1 MDSSSIN
8 SLLADQLELG
18 ERIQSIIRNY
28 KKDSRGR
35 KSKPGYYKERLT
47 KLELLWDQFFAGESQ
62 VQHAVRGMQI
72 EHKYFINDVF
82 TKTKNVLLET
92 KTEFAKNLNPKTGG
106 IKLKSTPSIKKKIK
120 VESISPIKQ
129 DIKFESMSPIKGG
142 IELKSNSPIKNVL
155 LEIKTEFT
163 KNLNPKTGDIKLKST
178 PPIKKKIKVE
188 SISPIKQDIK
198 FESMSPIKG
207 GIELKSNS
215 PKKITLNS
223 MFKEQQVL
231 MDRLDIIINEM
242 SAEPQV
248 GLNPVF
254 LPYLIEMKNMHE
266 QLYKDFKDC
275 L

>member
-106 IKLKSTPSIKKKIK
+106 IKLKSIPSIKKKIK
-120 VESISPIKQ
+120 VESI
-129 DIKFESMSPIKGG
+129 
-142 IELKSNSPIKNVL
+142 L
-155 LEIKTEFT
+155 
-163 KNLNPKTGDIKLKST
+163 
-178 PPIKKKIKVE
+178 
-188 SISPIKQDIK
+188 PIKQDIK